1 MLDKNIYYWGTI
13 RKAIVAF
20 GTLFNDLHIQRR
32 SVNNSVVQDI
42 KVPLAYAPKG
52 KFIAKLEAAPDLE
65 EQRIQMVLPRMGFE
79 ITSIAY
85 DPSRKIN
92 PLHKMKTTTTDSS
105 KLKTQRPGV
114 PYVIN
119 ISLYVMSK
127 NQDDGLQIV
136 EQIIPY
142 FNPEYVVTVKDVPTM
157 NITRDIPIVLNNV
170 SFEDQYEG
178 NYDTRRVIMW
188 TLDFSL
194 KVHFYGPATDGGVIK
209 RAMANTLVDSGTQPN
224 IEYTVEVNPFSADAN
239 DNWSF
244 LESFDENI

>member
-1 MLDKNIYYWGTI
+1 
-13 RKAIVAF
+13 
-20 GTLFNDLHIQRR
+20 
-32 SVNNSVVQDI
+32 
-42 KVPLAYAPKG
+42 LAYAPKG

-65 EQRIQMVLPRMGFE
+65 DQQVQMVLPRMGFE

-127 NQDDGLQIV
+127 NQDDGLQII

-157 NITRDIPIVLNNV
+157 NITRDIPIILNNV

-178 NYDTRRVIMW
+178 NYDTRRVILW

-194 KVHFYGPATDGGVIK
+194 KVHFYGAATDGGVIK
-209 RAMANTLVDSGTQPN
+209 RAIAKTFVDAGTDPN
-224 IEYTVEVNPFSADAN
+224 IEYTVEVDPFSADAN